1 MAISF
6 IEQRTLLK
14 TGTFR
19 ERVIQAILTAALA
32 IQNEDPNTPNH
43 ASRVQLAYAVVMN
56 PAGMEQRFSEI
67 LSTQMTSAEPTDA
80 DISNAVSA
88 IWNAVAL
95 SMFHAE

>member
-6 IEQRTLLK
+6 LEQRILLK
-14 TGTFR
+14 TGDFR

-32 IQNEDPNTPNH
+32 IKNEDPGTPNH
-43 ASRVQLAYAVVMN
+43 ASRVQLVHAVVMN

-67 LSTQMTSAEPTDA
+67 MATQMTSMDPADA

-88 IWNAVAL
+88 IWNLIAL
-95 SMFHAE
+95 VMFPA